1 MMSALFFAL
10 LLAAPAP
17 GAGTVERRLT
27 LMGTEARLQLLGPSR
42 SEALAASERVVRAL
56 LAAERRLSTWTQ
68 ESELARLNAAA
79 LDRTVVLSPELSA
92 ELAAAFVCRA
102 RTGGAF
108 DPEVGRLVAAWGLR
122 DGGRW
127 PSPAEISRLVDD
139 ARRPGLE
146 LDPKNQTAVRRS
158 DRTLEEG
165 AWGKGAALDRAL
177 AAVGPEVSAF
187 LDLGGQ
193 LIFSPGLATTVAL
206 ADPRDRQRQLLEIEV
221 RGGSVSTS
229 GNGERGLLVGGR
241 LVGHLLDPRSGR
253 PAADFGSVTVWAE
266 TGLVADCLSTGLAVL
281 GPDGALAFA
290 AAHPEVEVVVVEMA
304 EGGRRRAR
312 ASAGLAGRVRPLDD
326 DLEFA
331 IWKAPERPVAR
342 NEGGAGAP
350 APEAIGPD
358 SSPEP

>member
-1 MMSALFFAL
+1 MMSVLLLAL
-10 LLAAPAP
+10 LLAAPP
-17 GAGTVERRLT
+17 PRVDTVERRLT
-27 LMGTEARLQLLGPSR
+27 LMGTEARLRLSAPSR
-42 SEALAASERVVRAL
+42 PAALAASERAVRAL
-56 LAAERRLSTWTQ
+56 LAAEGRLSTWTP
-68 ESELARLNAAA
+68 ESELARLNATA

-92 ELAAAFVCRA
+92 ELAAAFACRA
-102 RTGGAF
+102 ATGGAF
-108 DPEVGRLVAAWGLR
+108 DPEIGRLVAAWGLR
-122 DGGRW
+122 GGGRL
-127 PSPAEISRLVDD
+127 PSPVEISRLVDE
-139 ARRPGLE
+139 ARQPGLE
-146 LDPKNQTAVRRS
+146 LDREHRTAVRRG

-177 AAVGPEVSAF
+177 AAVGPAVAAA

-193 LIFSPGLATTVAL
+193 LIFSPGLATAVAV
-206 ADPRDRQRQLLEIEV
+206 ADPRDRQRPLLEIEV

-241 LVGHLLDPRSGR
+241 PVGHLLDPRTGQ
-253 PAADFGSVTVWAE
+253 PAPDFGSVTVWAE

-290 AAHPEVEVVVVEMA
+290 AAHPGVEVVVVEVDG
-304 EGGRRRAR
+304 GGRRRAR

-326 DLEFA
+326 DLELA
-331 IWKAPERPVAR
+331 IWKAPERPDAR